1 MVVEKD
7 IETAHRSNIDV
18 SELTPF
24 RAPYPLYITPFEEIL
39 AHQYRGEGTHDTPF
53 IVEWLPNDPENPQT
67 WRKLYKW
74 SLIVFVSLATLSV
87 AFCSST
93 YVGDFE
99 GVMKEFGSSVEVIT
113 LVTLNAGSAGS
124 QNIWTL
130 LILRFLA
137 GAFGSSPLTNAAGTI
152 ADVFSARER
161 GLGIVVFASAPF
173 LGPTLGPIIGNLI
186 GQSIGW
192 RWVQGIMAIFTG
204 VIVFVGI
211 FIYPE
216 TYTPVLIR
224 PRASKLSKVTG
235 FVYRSKFEE
244 REQIRFGRLLRTSLS
259 RPWIFLFREPIV
271 LLLSIYMVIIYG
283 ILYMLFGAFPIVF
296 NEERGW
302 SPTIG
307 GLAFIGIAC
316 GFIIGMIY
324 CVFENRRYS
333 RLVDANA
340 GQPVPPEQRL
350 PPAIVGAFAL
360 PIGLF
365 LFAWTNYPSIHFTVP
380 IAAGIP
386 FGFGTNLVFLSLMNY
401 LVDAY
406 VIYAASVLAANLVL
420 RSLFGVI
427 FPLFTTQMFHNLGI
441 HWASAIPACLALLCL
456 PLPFVFW
463 KYGVTIRSWSK
474 YSCEA
479 AAFMDRMSKSNQNKP
494 NDETKRNPAMEIVVE
509 KADDLKSVSVISL

>member
-99 GVMKEFGSSVEVIT
+99 GVMKEFGSSVE
-113 LVTLNAGSAGS
+113 
-124 QNIWTL
+124 
-130 LILRFLA
+130 
-137 GAFGSSPLTNAAGTI
+137 AAGTI